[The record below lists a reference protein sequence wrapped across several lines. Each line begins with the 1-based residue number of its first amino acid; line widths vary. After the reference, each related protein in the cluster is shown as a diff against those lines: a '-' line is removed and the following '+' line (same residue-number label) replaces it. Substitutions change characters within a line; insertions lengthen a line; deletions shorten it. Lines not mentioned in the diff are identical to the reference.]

1 MEPYEIADSQ
11 PSLTYKDGHGMWF
24 NLIKLET
31 IGNQFIKYVKDTK
44 LTHSLLIVK
53 C

>member
-31 IGNQFIKYVKDTK
+31 IGNQFVKYRKNAK
-44 LTHSLLIVK
+44 LPHSLLIVK
-53 C
+53 F

>member
-1 MEPYEIADSQ
+1 MFDLQ
-11 PSLTYKDGHGMWF
+11 NDHGMWF

-31 IGNQFIKYVKDTK
+31 WKQGKFVKYVKDAK
-44 LTHSLLIVK
+44 LSHGLLIVK